1 MMPNE
6 TRPVKRSEKKAPP
19 VADPDDGKVHVRT
32 SGVPIDP
39 ALCGRRGQTTI
50 SSASGWW
57 GPDGSGWPDV
67 CRECHR
73 IERGLA
79 EALPGTRGRA

>member
-1 MMPNE
+1 VKAKIAMNE
-6 TRPVKRSEKKAPP
+6 IQGSSGDVVKRAS
-19 VADPDDGKVHVRT
+19 DPDDGKVHVRA
-32 SGVPIDP
+32 SGAPIDP

-57 GPDGSGWPDV
+57 GPDGKGWPDV

-73 IERGLA
+73 IERGLSKVR
-79 EALPGTRGRA
+79 P